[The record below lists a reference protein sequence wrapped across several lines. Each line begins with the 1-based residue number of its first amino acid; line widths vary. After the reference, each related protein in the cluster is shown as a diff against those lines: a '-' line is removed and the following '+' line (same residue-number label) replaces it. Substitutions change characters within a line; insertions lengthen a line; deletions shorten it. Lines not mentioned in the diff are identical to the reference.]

1 VGLPWEGHSQMHL
14 LCSAAVFL
22 PARLRRGISATC
34 RLISTRHL
42 GAKRH
47 GLEASSN
54 SAVLATGASLDA
66 IRGANLVR
74 NEIAF
79 GGHDAY

>member
-14 LCSAAVFL
+14 LYSAA
-22 PARLRRGISATC
+22 ARLRRGISATC
-34 RLISTRHL
+34 RLISTHHL

-74 NEIAF
+74 DEIAF